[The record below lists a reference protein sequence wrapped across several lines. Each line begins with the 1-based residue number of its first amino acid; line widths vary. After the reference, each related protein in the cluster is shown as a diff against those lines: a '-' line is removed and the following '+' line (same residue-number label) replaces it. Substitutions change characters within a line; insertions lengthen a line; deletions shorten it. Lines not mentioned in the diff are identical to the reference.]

1 MVIPIIFSNNRYFTG
16 PNTIIDWTNDEVNFS
31 TSTPQYRQPSS
42 LKNMAVK
49 SYSSKS
55 VYITD
60 SASEQ
65 YDDRGR
71 S

>member
-1 MVIPIIFSNNRYFTG
+1 P
-16 PNTIIDWTNDEVNFS
+16 D
-31 TSTPQYRQPSS
+31 S
-42 LKNMAVK
+42 LKNMAK
-49 SYSSKS
+49 KAYSSKS

-71 S
+71 SQKRTFDNGSQLEKS